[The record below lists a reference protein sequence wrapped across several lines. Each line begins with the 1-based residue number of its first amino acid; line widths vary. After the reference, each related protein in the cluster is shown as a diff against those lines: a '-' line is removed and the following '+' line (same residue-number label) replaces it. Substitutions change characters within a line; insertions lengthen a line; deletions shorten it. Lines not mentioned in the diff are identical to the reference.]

1 MTISS
6 SLNAGVAGLN
16 ANANRL
22 ATISDNIANSQTYGY
37 KRAQADFYSMVIHGD
52 TTSNYTAGGV
62 RSTNMRLIDERGPL
76 IATNNAT
83 DLAIDGRGF
92 LLVTDME
99 SLSDNSTSYD
109 IALATTGSFRPDQ
122 NGVMRTPAGQ
132 VLMGWPANAD
142 GQVPEFPR
150 DSVAGLTP
158 VIFNANQYV
167 ANPTTA
173 VTLGLN
179 LPATGTEFGSTFAP
193 KDYPVEYFGNLGT
206 SETLNF
212 NFTPTIPAVAGAPSN
227 EWTLEVTDTASG
239 GAVIGVY
246 TLTFDSSQ
254 ADGGKLAS
262 VSTVSGGAYDPATGM
277 ISSAV
282 GGGTIDIFIG
292 KPLTS
297 NGLTQLSD
305 TFAPVSVSK
314 DGSPVASLISVRVD
328 TGGNLFAVYD
338 QGFSRLIYK
347 LPVADVPNPNGLI
360 SANNQTYAV
369 SPDSGPFYLWDAG
382 SGPTGSVVGFAREE
396 STTDIAQELTAL
408 ITTQRA
414 YSSNAKVI
422 QTAALSLAVPTDLPV
437 EISACVRLRFA
448 LMPFM
453 VCRAT
458 IALVLVRMDDM
469 SLSFAIC
476 RRFCARRVAPRRC
489 AAADWSFGPMR
500 RAVFPAR
507 HPLMGCK
514 PIEAC
519 DLLTER

>member
-16 ANANRL
+16 ANANKL

-37 KRAQADFYSMVIHGD
+37 KRAQADFYAVVIHGD
-52 TTSNYTAGGV
+52 VATNYTAGGV

-76 IATNNAT
+76 ISTNNPT

-99 SLSDNSTSYD
+99 SLNDNSTGYD
-109 IALATTGSFRPDQ
+109 ISLSTTGSFRPDK
-122 NGVMRTPAGQ
+122 NGVMRTDAGQ

-142 GQVPEFPR
+142 GEVPEFPR
-150 DSVAGLTP
+150 DSTAGLTP

-167 ANPTTA
+167 ANPTSSI
-173 VTLGLN
+173 TLGLN
-179 LPATGTEFGSTFAP
+179 LPATATEVGAVFPT

-212 NFTPTIPAVAGAPSN
+212 SFTPTIPTNPGDPPSN
-227 EWTLEVTDTASG
+227 EWTLQVTDSASG
-239 GAVIGVY
+239 GSVIGEY
-246 TLTFDSSQ
+246 TVTFDDSQ
-254 ADGGKLAS
+254 ADGGKLA
-262 VSTVSGGAYDPATGM
+262 TVTTISGNDYDPATGM
-277 ISSAV
+277 IACDV
-282 GGGTIDIFIG
+282 GGGAIDVFIG
-292 KPLTS
+292 QPLTS

-314 DGSPVASLISVRVD
+314 DGSPVASLISVEVD
-328 TGGNLFAVYD
+328 TGGNLYAVYD
-338 QGFSRLIYK
+338 QGFTRLIYK

-360 SANNQTYAV
+360 SLNNQTYAV

-382 SGPTGSVVGFAREE
+382 SGPTGSVVGYAREE

-422 QTAALSLAVPTDLPV
+422 QTVDEMLQETTN
-437 EISACVRLRFA
+437 IKR
-448 LMPFM
+448 
-453 VCRAT
+453 
-458 IALVLVRMDDM
+458 
-469 SLSFAIC
+469 
-476 RRFCARRVAPRRC
+476 
-489 AAADWSFGPMR
+489 
-500 RAVFPAR
+500 
-507 HPLMGCK
+507 
-514 PIEAC
+514 
-519 DLLTER
+519 